1 MIPIQWPT
9 CADFNSND
17 MWSEREWK
25 YFCQPFFPCHFSPM
39 FLPPPPCDT
48 HEYGIVKQSF
58 IHTPDLLLFTESDLS
73 CCLFSKTPKASE
85 SQRTF
90 GGFKRGFLTNPQP
103 RKVNSTHSSKSAKES
118 ADMPVIRPK
127 NPEHKTKG
135 IEIPEVQEA
144 MKSSIPSLENKGN

>member
-1 MIPIQWPT
+1 M
-9 CADFNSND
+9 
-17 MWSEREWK
+17 
-25 YFCQPFFPCHFSPM
+25 
-39 FLPPPPCDT
+39 
-48 HEYGIVKQSF
+48 
-58 IHTPDLLLFTESDLS
+58 HTPDLLLFTESDLYFP

-90 GGFKRGFLTNPQP
+90 GGFKRGFLTNPKP

-118 ADMPVIRPK
+118 ADMPVIRSK

-144 MKSSIPSLENKGN
+144 MKSSIPSLENKGNQKGERVQNMDPLFFLPLKILLMPKSLLEGRCLRARSFGNIPE